1 MLYHRHSLAL
11 SASVDRRST
20 AFITPRF
27 STPSSRVYERQQRKH
42 TWLFVTCKPLICS
55 DSYSYSVSYG
65 TFHEFELAGMSGGGG
80 DAQGDRCPTF
90 LAAFVMTN
98 PRYSKPQRDLFSH
111 PLPNGKCFFLF
122 FLCLNLTISGHD
134 KRLKTEPK
142 GRCSSGN
149 MHCQHLFRWLQV
161 FSQKKLLW
169 GAAKRQ
175 TTVTPPS
182 LTQNNHSTYS
192 ILVARVL
199 KALTTHTCESAD
211 ILHEINL
218 SVAAVVCI

>member
-1 MLYHRHSLAL
+1 MDISWVWAGWDVRRWRGCTRWPLSDISSSLVWWRTQDIQSHSMIFFLTPYQT
-11 SASVDRRST
+11 ASV
-20 AFITPRF
+20 
-27 STPSSRVYERQQRKH
+27 
-42 TWLFVTCKPLICS
+42 
-55 DSYSYSVSYG
+55 
-65 TFHEFELAGMSGGGG
+65 
-80 DAQGDRCPTF
+80 
-90 LAAFVMTN
+90 
-98 PRYSKPQRDLFSH
+98 
-111 PLPNGKCFFLF
+111 FFLF

-142 GRCSSGN
+142 GRWSSRN